1 MENQLN
7 TRTNKVVRVN
17 FAGGILGLIFGSHRG
32 KLESAINKQNA
43 DGWNLAEVIPDN
55 PNIALILLRLVFLLL
70 TLGLWTLATGYI
82 LVFERPASH
91 VGAVPTSKAGLRAEP
106 RMSAK

>member
-17 FAGGILGLIFGSHRG
+17 FAGGILGLIFGSHKG

-43 DGWNLAEVIPDN
+43 DGWSLAEVIPDN
-55 PNIALILLRLVFLLL
+55 PNIALILLRLIFLLL

-82 LVFERPASH
+82 LVFERPSASSD
-91 VGAVPTSKAGLRAEP
+91 VAPMIKSGFRAEP